1 MRKIT
6 KFVFIALI
14 SIFWIGCTSDQ
25 DDELKIHI
33 TNESNSTIDAIM
45 IYTISGSSPI
55 DSIVINGI
63 EATNSFQ
70 DTWKDIKMGSADG
83 TFLIVA
89 NLSGKVLQKTF
100 GYYTN
105 GILLDSD
112 MQIVVFSDSLI
123 VSTTFKEL

>member
-1 MRKIT
+1 MRKTT

-33 TNESNSTIDAIM
+33 TNKSCSTIDAIK
-45 IYTISGSSPI
+45 IYTFSGSSPI

-70 DTWKDIKMGSADG
+70 DTWKDINMGSADG

-100 GYYTN
+100 GYFTN
-105 GILLDSD
+105 GILLDSS
-112 MQIVVFSDSLI
+112 MRIVVSSDSLI
-123 VSTTFKEL
+123 VSTSLIKL

>member
-1 MRKIT
+1 MRKTT

-14 SIFWIGCTSDQ
+14 SFFWIGCTSDQ

-33 TNESNSTIDAIM
+33 TNESSSTIDAIK
-45 IYTISGSSPI
+45 IYTISGTSPI
-55 DSIVINGI
+55 DSLVINGI

-70 DTWKDIKMGSADG
+70 DTWKDINMGSADG

-100 GYYTN
+100 GYFTN

-112 MQIVVFSDSLI
+112 MRIVVYSDSMNI
-123 VSTTFKEL
+123 STTLKEL